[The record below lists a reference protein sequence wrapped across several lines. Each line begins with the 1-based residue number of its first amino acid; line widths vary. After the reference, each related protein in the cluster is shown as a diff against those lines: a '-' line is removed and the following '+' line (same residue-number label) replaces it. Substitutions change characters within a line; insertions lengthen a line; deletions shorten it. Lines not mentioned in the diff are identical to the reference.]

1 MAKDLLKLQR
11 APELNL
17 RTLLRPAVFVPESK
31 RLNELL
37 RDFRSNRNH
46 LAIVIDEFGNTA
58 GLITIEDVLEEI
70 VGEIEDEFDDGW
82 FGAGLWWLFISLHD
96 FGGLASPLAGLAVL
110 LLAAFLALY
119 PAAALAVWARVCG
132 ERPGGEPPGGE
143 RPGGERPV
151 GERPGRRV
159 LLFACAWSAAELAR
173 ASWFTGFPWIAG
185 GYAHSDG
192 PLAAWA
198 PWVGVYGMGALS
210 AGVAAALAALRARSR
225 LRALPLLL
233 TLPLALA
240 GTLLPSQFSTPVG
253 TLRVSLLQPAVPQSQ
268 KFDAAHVE
276 RNLDRLLEQME
287 AARAPLVVAPES
299 VLPLPLAY
307 VRAEQQERLYAASRE
322 RTIWF
327 GTFLGD
333 ERQGFVNSMLALRQG
348 ESVHSYGKRHLLPF
362 RRVHPAG
369 LDWFVRALNIPHRL
383 RSAGTHQRPLR
394 RSTACALRAPNICYE
409 DLFGEELARRFA
421 GPARAPTLLRQ
432 HQQHRLVRRHH
443 RRTTSTCISS
453 ACARSSSSARWCA
466 PPTPAPPRRSTTAA
480 EVLAAPGALHPRPC
494 WTRRSRA
501 ATGLTPYA
509 RWARTP
515 PGCGRCGLLALAPCW
530 PSRGWGLGG
539 PPQGRSVESL
549 PDFSPGAPQ
558 AVFHADL
565 PATSSCACK
574 TTGAAQGCALLQ
586 PYDMEVGAGTSHT
599 ATFLRALGPEP
610 WKAAYVQPSRRPRTA
625 ATARTPTACSTTTS
639 TRWCSSRR
647 RPTSSSSTWARWRRW
662 AST

>member
-1 MAKDLLKLQR
+1 VIETGHSRFPVYEGQRDNVIGILMAKDLLKLQR

-70 VGEIEDEFDDGW
+70 VGEIEDEFDDDDGTRTASTRWPTAATGW
-82 FGAGLWWLFISLHD
+82 PATCPSRRQRGLRHHAAGRRLRHHRRP
-96 FGGLASPLAGLAVL
+96 GRPRAG
-110 LLAAFLALY
+110 
-119 PAAALAVWARVCG
+119 PRAAARRGGGHRRPALHGDADARRRGALVH
-132 ERPGGEPPGGE
+132 RVAGGE
-143 RPGGERPV
+143 RLV

-210 AGVAAALAALRARSR
+210 AGVAAALAALRARSS
-225 LRALPLLL
+225 LRVLPLLL

-276 RNLDRLLEQME
+276 RNLDHLLEQME

-307 VRAEQQERLYAASRE
+307 VRAEQQERLYAASSE

-362 RRVHPAG
+362 GEFIPPG
-369 LDWFVRALNIPHRL
+369 LDWFVRALNIPID
-383 RSAGTHQRPLR
+383 SQQAGTHQRPLQIDGLR
-394 RSTACALRAPNICYE
+394 LRALICYE
-409 DLFGEELARRFA
+409 VLFGEDIAA
-421 GPARAPTLLRQ
+421 SAVDGPD
-432 HQQHRLVRRHH
+432 
-443 RRTTSTCISS
+443 
-453 ACARSSSSARWCA
+453 
-466 PPTPAPPRRSTTAA
+466 AA
-480 EVLAAPGALHPRPC
+480 EVFVNTSNLA
-494 WTRRSRA
+494 WF
-501 ATGLTPYA
+501 
-509 RWARTP
+509 
-515 PGCGRCGLLALAPCW
+515 GRLMV
-530 PSRGWGLGG
+530 
-539 PPQGRSVESL
+539 Q
-549 PDFSPGAPQ
+549 DQ
-558 AVFHADL
+558 H
-565 PATSSCACK
+565 
-574 TTGAAQGCALLQ
+574 LQ
-586 PYDMEVGAGTSHT
+586 
-599 ATFLRALGPEP
+599 FIRLRALEF
-610 WKAAYVQPSRRPRTA
+610 QRPVLHATNTG
-625 ATARTPTACSTTTS
+625 ATAQVDHRGRC
-639 TRWCSSRR
+639 
-647 RPTSSSSTWARWRRW
+647 
-662 AST
+662 

>member
-1 MAKDLLKLQR
+1 MIIWVALLAGVGQAASFAPSGLWGLQTLSLAALAALAWRQAPGR
-11 APELNL
+11 AA
-17 RTLLRPAVFVPESK
+17 LLGWA
-31 RLNELL
+31 
-37 RDFRSNRNH
+37 
-46 LAIVIDEFGNTA
+46 FG
-58 GLITIEDVLEEI
+58 I
-70 VGEIEDEFDDGW
+70 GW

-362 RRVHPAG
+362 GEFIPPG
-369 LDWFVRALNIPHRL
+369 LDWFVRALNIPID
-383 RSAGTHQRPLR
+383 SQQAGTHQRPLQIDGLR
-394 RSTACALRAPNICYE
+394 LRALICYE
-409 DLFGEELARRFA
+409 VLFGEDIAA
-421 GPARAPTLLRQ
+421 SAVDGPD
-432 HQQHRLVRRHH
+432 
-443 RRTTSTCISS
+443 
-453 ACARSSSSARWCA
+453 
-466 PPTPAPPRRSTTAA
+466 AA
-480 EVLAAPGALHPRPC
+480 EVFVNTSNLAWFGRLMVQDQHLQFIRLRALEFQRPVLHATNTGATAQVDHRGRVLARLAPLVRGQLDV
-494 WTRRSRA
+494 TVEGRRGS
-501 ATGLTPYA
+501 TPYA
-509 RWARTP
+509 RGLHAAGLWPLWA
-515 PGCGRCGLLALAPCW
+515 LALAPLLAPW
-530 PSRGWGLGG
+530 LG
-539 PPQGRSVESL
+539 SIW
-549 PDFSPGAPQ
+549 
-558 AVFHADL
+558 AD
-565 PATSSCACK
+565 
-574 TTGAAQGCALLQ
+574 
-586 PYDMEVGAGTSHT
+586 
-599 ATFLRALGPEP
+599 
-610 WKAAYVQPSRRPRTA
+610 
-625 ATARTPTACSTTTS
+625 
-639 TRWCSSRR
+639 RR
-647 RPTSSSSTWARWRRW
+647 RPAP
-662 AST
+662 